1 MLSKDVSCLESI
13 ESVQREK
20 ELDFPGRVGS
30 MIQRMFSTHEMTL
43 LAARRELSSRRLHQ
57 YYSECIGFYV
67 VDARMSS
74 SGHGPG
80 RRHHSNTRAGCVILN
95 LNNSRP
101 FDSIHF
107 PFSLSLGRPFGRS
120 FGPMKSKQLFVTFY
134 VPSLLVF
141 FSHTSPI
148 QGRKSSG

>member
-67 VDARMSS
+67 VDACPRRDMAQVDDTIRTRVPGASS
-74 SGHGPG
+74 L
-80 RRHHSNTRAGCVILN
+80 I
-95 LNNSRP
+95 
-101 FDSIHF
+101 
-107 PFSLSLGRPFGRS
+107 
-120 FGPMKSKQLFVTFY
+120 
-134 VPSLLVF
+134 
-141 FSHTSPI
+141 
-148 QGRKSSG
+148 